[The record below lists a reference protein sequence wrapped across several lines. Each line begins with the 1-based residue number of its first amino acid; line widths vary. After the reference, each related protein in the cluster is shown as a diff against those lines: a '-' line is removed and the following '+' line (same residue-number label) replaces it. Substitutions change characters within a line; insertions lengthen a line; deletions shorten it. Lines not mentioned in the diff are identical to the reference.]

1 MAKVKICGL
10 TDPDMVRRTAAL
22 GADWIGLVFHPTSP
36 RAVTVEAAETL
47 LLGMGRAIPVG
58 LLVDPDDA
66 LVSRMAALGMPV
78 LQLHGRETPAR
89 VAEIKARTGAEVWKA
104 VGIAAPGDL
113 EALAAYEAA
122 DRFLLDARPPSGA
135 DRPGGHGIRFD
146 AALLSGWK
154 ADRPWLLA
162 GGLTPETVSE
172 AIAATGAPAV
182 DVSSGVERRPGLKD
196 ATRIA
201 AFLNAARAA

>member
-1 MAKVKICGL
+1 M
-10 TDPDMVRRTAAL
+10 
-22 GADWIGLVFHPTSP
+22 GADWIGLVFHPASP

-47 LLGMGRAIPVG
+47 LLGMGQSTPVA

-66 LVSRMAALGMPV
+66 LVSRVAALDFPV

-89 VAEIKARTGAEVWKA
+89 VAEIKAKTGAEVWKA
-104 VGIAAPGDL
+104 AGISTRDDL
-113 EALAAYEAA
+113 EALKAYEAA
-122 DRFLLDARPPSGA
+122 DRFLLDARPPEGA

-146 AALLSGWK
+146 PAVLAGWTS
-154 ADRPWLLA
+154 DRPWLLA
-162 GGLTPETVSE
+162 GGLTPETVAA

-182 DVSSGVERRPGLKD
+182 DVSSGVESRPGLKD
-196 ATRIA
+196 AARIK